1 MVTAVTSGP
10 AGTQP
15 LVTLTYSYD
24 NVGNRTSMTDSLTNT
39 GRTTYVYDAAN
50 RLTTLSRSFGSTAGP
65 QVVFG
70 YDPGGR
76 LTTMTRTIG
85 ASSYFTTTITYDLV
99 NRVTAINNFI
109 GGGRMVITYGN
120 YGYDYDAASRVTGA
134 GGPGF
139 NLGYTYNAD
148 NELTNAAGTLNGS
161 SVNVTYA
168 YDSAGNRN
176 STGYTNG
183 TGDEQSASPG
193 YTYSYDNDGNLI
205 SETNTSTSITTTYTY
220 DFRNRLTNVEV
231 GGTVVATYVYDAL
244 NRRIGIDDN
253 GSQTW
258 TVYDGTNAYADFN
271 GSGTLKDRY
280 LYGPAVD
287 ELLARTSSGGDTA
300 WYISDKDG
308 SVQVIYD
315 ASAGVVDTII
325 YDSFGQVV
333 TETGASY
340 GDRFKYAG
348 MEYDSAI
355 QIYYDQA
362 RNYNP
367 ATGRFLQQDPLGLAA
382 GDVNVYRYVFNEP
395 TNLIDPSGLKPAYVD
410 GSGMFRRRLR
420 LQPVQAIRRP
430 VIPADVPVRAG
441 SMALGSL
448 LPASAFTTL
457 PMLDPDRSV
466 DPSQLLDSS
475 LADPSRAQPGHCRRG
490 CASNAAR
497 QWAKPHPTTEIHGEF
512 GQRQRGCPDPH
523 DGHRWHRQPLPLRRD
538 KPQRRKARS
547 AGRTVGHKQQQ
558 AGVHRQHGSAV
569 GRTLPQ
575 GESRTR

>member
-1 MVTAVTSGP
+1 M
-10 AGTQP
+10 
-15 LVTLTYSYD
+15 
-24 NVGNRTSMTDSLTNT
+24 
-39 GRTTYVYDAAN
+39 
-50 RLTTLSRSFGSTAGP
+50 
-65 QVVFG
+65 
-70 YDPGGR
+70 
-76 LTTMTRTIG
+76 
-85 ASSYFTTTITYDLV
+85 
-99 NRVTAINNFI
+99 
-109 GGGRMVITYGN
+109 
-120 YGYDYDAASRVTGA
+120 
-134 GGPGF
+134 
-139 NLGYTYNAD
+139 
-148 NELTNAAGTLNGS
+148 
-161 SVNVTYA
+161 TYA

-176 STGYTNG
+176 STEYTNG

-205 SETNTSTSITTTYTY
+205 SETNTSTNVITTYTY
-220 DFRNRLTNVEV
+220 DFRNRLTIVEV

-244 NRRIGIDDN
+244 NCRIGIDDN
-253 GSQTW
+253 GNQTW

-271 GSGTLKDRY
+271 GSGTLKERY

-395 TNLIDPSGLKPAYVD
+395 TNLVDPSGLKPAYID
-410 GSGMFRRRLR
+410 GSGNVSS
-420 LQPVQAIRRP
+420 PP
-430 VIPADVPVRAG
+430 SSSAG
-441 SMALGSL
+441 PGNSSASDPCGCSGPSGLDGGAAVSLTSLGVHN
-448 LPASAFTTL
+448 SAHARS
-457 PMLDPDRSV
+457 RSV
-466 DPSQLLDSS
+466 
-475 LADPSRAQPGHCRRG
+475 G
-490 CASNAAR
+490 
-497 QWAKPHPTTEIHGEF
+497 
-512 GQRQRGCPDPH
+512 
-523 DGHRWHRQPLPLRRD
+523 
-538 KPQRRKARS
+538 
-547 AGRTVGHKQQQ
+547 
-558 AGVHRQHGSAV
+558 
-569 GRTLPQ
+569 
-575 GESRTR
+575 